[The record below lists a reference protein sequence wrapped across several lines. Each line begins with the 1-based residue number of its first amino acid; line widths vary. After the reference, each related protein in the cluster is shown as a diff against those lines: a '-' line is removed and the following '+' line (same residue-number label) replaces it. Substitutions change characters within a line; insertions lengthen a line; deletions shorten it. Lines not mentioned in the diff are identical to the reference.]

1 MKKETVSNGSLKE
14 KNRRN
19 PNALSGPD
27 EPQRFPHCMPYRNAH
42 FALSPAKRACSLQK
56 QRKENTL
63 L

>member
-1 MKKETVSNGSLKE
+1 MKNATVNKDPLAE
-14 KNRRN
+14 KIEELLTPYPDPMSRN
-19 PNALSGPD
+19 DFRIVCHIG
-27 EPQRFPHCMPYRNAH
+27 NAH